1 MLQEKS
7 FTKHFTG
14 AGMLVRP
21 LAIPDVLLLQP
32 DVHEDERG
40 FLSETYNRRD
50 FAKAGIR
57 VEFLQDNQSLSRRA
71 GTIRGLHYQA
81 PPRAQA
87 KLVRVLRGRILDVA
101 VDIRKGSPTFG
112 QHVAVELSAESRLQL
127 FIPEGFAHGFCT
139 LEDDTEVFYKLS
151 AHHAPECEHGIIFDD
166 PALSIPWPVK
176 REEAVI
182 SARDLSLPPLS
193 ELPQHFTFPGRED

>member
-1 MLQEKS
+1 
-7 FTKHFTG
+7 
-14 AGMLVRP
+14 MLVRP

-40 FLSETYNRRD
+40 YLSETYNRRD
-50 FAKAGIR
+50 FAEVGIR
-57 VEFLQDNQSLSRRA
+57 VDFVQDNQSFSRQA

-112 QHVAVELSAESRLQL
+112 QHVAVELSAENRLQL

-139 LEDDTEVFYKLS
+139 LEGDTEVFYKLS

-166 PALSIPWPVK
+166 PTLSIPWPVK

-182 SARDLSLPPLS
+182 SARDLSLPRFS
-193 ELPQHFTFPGRED
+193 ELPEHFTLAGRED